1 MFQGTAIQLCP
12 NSFIPPAFSKLQ
24 VTNYLI
30 WEEDGGQGTLAVVS
44 EKRDMP
50 DQLIDKTDL
59 HISHKFF
66 LYWRIFSCQPNVS
79 AESVNPV
86 ISQ

>member
-1 MFQGTAIQLCP
+1 MLSMRKESFKESSTYSKCTVSRFLVHRLLFMIQGTAIQLCP

-50 DQLIDKTDL
+50 D
-59 HISHKFF
+59 
-66 LYWRIFSCQPNVS
+66 
-79 AESVNPV
+79 
-86 ISQ
+86 